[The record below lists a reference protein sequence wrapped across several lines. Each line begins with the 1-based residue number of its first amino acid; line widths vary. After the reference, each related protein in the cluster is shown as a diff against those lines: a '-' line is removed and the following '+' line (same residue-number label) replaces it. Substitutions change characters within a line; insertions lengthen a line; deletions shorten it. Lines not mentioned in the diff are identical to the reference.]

1 MNVPFT
7 AKAAYL
13 PAGEKLIAANN
24 TIKSRRRLTF
34 TADIS
39 ALGEGKLILGHGH
52 MQSSGSWIEIT
63 PTEILAYSY
72 IGYVD
77 PPLQNL
83 LKEKNI
89 LHGLTITDFVTVNM
103 DYDPATRLLTVLV
116 FTASGSFKCEIPRW
130 GGSNGDISAHFEG
143 VDAENCVLN
152 WTSDDFGCR
161 IWLIGDSYTG
171 YGYPAR
177 WPYYLFRD
185 GYARLLL
192 AGYAGMNSQCAIA
205 DFKKYADK
213 GKPEYMVW
221 CLGMNN
227 SDKEGVLNADYV
239 AATEEFI
246 AICEARG
253 ITPILATIPNTPKQ
267 NNRQKNAWVR
277 ASGYRYIDFE
287 RAVGS
292 HKDVNWYPDM
302 IYPDHVHPADNGAA
316 ALYAQVL
323 VDFPEIMERN

>member
-83 LKEKNI
+83 LKEQNI

-103 DYDPATRLLTVLV
+103 DYDPATRLLTVLL

-143 VDAENCVLN
+143 ADAENCVLN

-171 YGYPAR
+171 YTHPAR